1 MSISRNVLVGN
12 DFIDVGVVGF
22 MMAGGDA
29 FASNGLTVVGND
41 SVKNTNRFLSVMA
54 LSEEMLVNDNSS
66 T

>member
-1 MSISRNVLVGN
+1 MSISRDVLVGN
-12 DFIDVGVVGF
+12 DVIDMGVGF
-22 MMAGGDA
+22 MMPGGDT
-29 FASNGLTVVGND
+29 FASNGLTVMSND